1 MDIKNIMP
9 NKYCIKVHKATYILE
24 TYTTLNDSKEGVVSF
39 VNESE
44 PELED
49 SEILEE
55 WEVGVIVPKAEIIDF
70 SVDKAH
76 Y

>member
-1 MDIKNIMP
+1 MP
-9 NKYCIKVHKATYILE
+9 NKCCIKVHKATYILE
-24 TYTTLNDSKEGVVSF
+24 IYATLNDSKEGALSF
-39 VNESE
+39 VNERE
-44 PELED
+44 AELED

-55 WEVGVIVPKAEIIDF
+55 CEVGVIVPKPEIIDV